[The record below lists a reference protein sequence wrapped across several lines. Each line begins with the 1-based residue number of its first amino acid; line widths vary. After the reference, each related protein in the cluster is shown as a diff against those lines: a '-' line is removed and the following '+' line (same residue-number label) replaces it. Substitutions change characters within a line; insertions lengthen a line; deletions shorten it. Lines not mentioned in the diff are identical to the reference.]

1 VSSIENKQNYRFKI
15 KSAGTVFTFHYCLI
29 RVPPSARLPRV
40 SPLIH
45 SPSKIEC
52 RMTETGHNPLWIN
65 LDLAIEKFFLL
76 LFIYSL
82 SCVKFSLRTPRKRV
96 QGVEVELNSFLNTPS
111 RKRSWLG
118 PWASL
123 DDLEYG
129 KIRCFYRE
137 SKENFSVIQFVV

>member
-1 VSSIENKQNYRFKI
+1 MVCISWNNKKCFRDMLSIENKQNYRFKT
-15 KSAGTVFTFHYCLI
+15 KSAGTVFTFQYCLI

-65 LDLAIEKFFLL
+65 LDLAIQNFSLL

-82 SCVKFSLRTPRKRV
+82 SCVKFSLRAPRKRV
-96 QGVEVELNSFLNTPS
+96 QGVEIELNSFLTPPP
-111 RKRSWLG
+111 KTKLG
-118 PWASL
+118 GLLGQSGRFGVGKNSL
-123 DDLEYG
+123 PLL
-129 KIRCFYRE
+129 
-137 SKENFSVIQFVV
+137 